1 MLEGKEVNLHYS
13 TAHLLKHVIIQEYFM
28 NITHRTNKM
37 ATETNLIGNSS

>member
-13 TAHLLKHVIIQEYFM
+13 TAHLLKHVIQAYFM